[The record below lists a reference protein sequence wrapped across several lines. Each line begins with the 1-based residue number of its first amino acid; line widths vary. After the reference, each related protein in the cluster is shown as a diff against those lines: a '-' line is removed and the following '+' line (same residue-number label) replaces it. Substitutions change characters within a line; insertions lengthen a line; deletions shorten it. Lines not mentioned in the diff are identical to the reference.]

1 MKKIIKTIIILA
13 ILLTIVSCGN
23 YPSNLT
29 SETNATEA
37 QKIQMPAS
45 ITQYDISGAELL
57 KETYIYDAK
66 GQLIEENSVFEDYS
80 TKILYIYNENGQI
93 TEEKQI
99 NSFDGIQEI
108 YIFKYEYDIKGNQIS
123 KIRLSANNETLS
135 KTSYEYDNKNRLITV
150 SDEAMNQINSYMYE
164 SDTNYSVKYE
174 YSYGDN
180 TIFNIIDYELDKNG
194 NIIRQLSY
202 AQNSKDI
209 IEQEISNEYDEY
221 GKIRSS
227 KTYMF
232 GELIDL
238 VEYEYNKDLLIKKRL
253 SDANGIYMIEEFEY
267 NEFNNLKKSTR
278 KSKSGVVMNYF
289 IYEYVE
295 KKN

>member
-13 ILLTIVSCGN
+13 ILLTIVSCSN
-23 YPSNLT
+23 YPSNLI

-37 QKIQMPAS
+37 QKIQLLAS

-57 KETYIYDAK
+57 KETYIYDEK
-66 GQLIEENSVFEDYS
+66 GQLIEENSVSEDYS

-123 KIRLSANNETLS
+123 KIRLSENNETLS

-150 SDEAMNQINSYMYE
+150 TDEAMNQTTSYVYE
-164 SDTNYSVKYE
+164 SDIKYSVKFE
-174 YSYGDN
+174 YNYGDN
-180 TIFNIIDYELDKNG
+180 TIYNIIDYELDKNG

-238 VEYEYNKDLLIKKRL
+238 VEYEYNKDLLIKKSL